1 MTPTPPPRLSKG
13 LDPPLLCRSK
23 KVSQTHQD
31 LEKDFSSFFL
41 ALSRWRERVG
51 NLSNDDG
58 NVNEKGK
65 KSNRFRLAKQQPC
78 TWITLLCTF
87 FVVRKRQISRL
98 VEDGNSRQRHF
109 LFLFLN
115 FSSVFWNSTPEKIV
129 NIWSIKQDEI
139 SAKKIE
145 AARLLFL
152 SDVFVSVE
160 APYYGLTGGALIR
173 GRPFIRAWALIQG
186 NT

>member
-1 MTPTPPPRLSKG
+1 MSSVRVRKSHRPPPRPRKRF
-13 LDPPLLCRSK
+13 LLI
-23 KVSQTHQD
+23 Q
-31 LEKDFSSFFL
+31 
-41 ALSRWRERVG
+41 RVG
-51 NLSNDDG
+51 NLSNDEGD
-58 NVNEKGK
+58 VNEKAK

-87 FVVRKRQISRL
+87 FAVRKRQISRL